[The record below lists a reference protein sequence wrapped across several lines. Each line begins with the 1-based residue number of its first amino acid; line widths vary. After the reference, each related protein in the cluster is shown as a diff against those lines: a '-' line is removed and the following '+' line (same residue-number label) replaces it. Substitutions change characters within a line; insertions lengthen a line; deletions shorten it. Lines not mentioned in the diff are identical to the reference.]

1 MTAIPPPRTAPPPP
15 PPPAKKSGCW
25 KWGALGC
32 LAVIVIGAIGIG
44 VLVVFV
50 FGAIKSTD
58 VYKEALSRAQN
69 DPRVIAALGSPIKSG
84 FFLSG
89 NVNVKNSG
97 GTADISFPISGPKGK
112 GSVHAVATRDS
123 SGWHYSELTATPEN
137 GSTINLMSSP

>member
-1 MTAIPPPRTAPPPP
+1 MPPPRTAPPPP

-89 NVNVKNSG
+89 NVNVNNNN
-97 GTADISFPISGPKGK
+97 GTANFSFPISGPKGK

-123 SGWHYSELTATPEN
+123 SGWHYSELTATPDG

>member
-1 MTAIPPPRTAPPPP
+1 MPPPRTAPPPP

-50 FGAIKSTD
+50 FGAIKSSD

-89 NVNVKNSG
+89 NVNVNNSLSL
-97 GTADISFPISGPKGK
+97 IHI
-112 GSVHAVATRDS
+112 
-123 SGWHYSELTATPEN
+123 
-137 GSTINLMSSP
+137 